1 MKNLLDCDR
10 GEKVKVSKLNAAYD
24 LKQRLISFGIMKD
37 AELEVLAQAP
47 RKKTIEIK
55 VGKMRLALRSEEA
68 AQIEVKEI

>member
-37 AELEVLAQAP
+37 AELEVLAEAP

-68 AQIEVKEI
+68 AQIEVKDI

>member
-68 AQIEVKEI
+68 AQIEVKKI

>member
-1 MKNLLDCDR
+1 MKNLLDCDK
-10 GEKVKVSKLNAAYD
+10 GDKVKVSKLNAAYD

-37 AELEVLAQAP
+37 VELEVLAEAP
-47 RKKTIEIK
+47 LKKTIEVK